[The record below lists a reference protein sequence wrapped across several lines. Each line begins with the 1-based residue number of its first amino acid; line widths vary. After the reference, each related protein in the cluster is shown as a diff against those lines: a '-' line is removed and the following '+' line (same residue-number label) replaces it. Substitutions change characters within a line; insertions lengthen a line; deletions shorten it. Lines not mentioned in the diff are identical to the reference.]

1 MGLFT
6 LAIFV
11 ANPFVDEF
19 KMRTSLDFITFML
32 HLRVARNMYVIFVIF
47 FGPSYCLE
55 ISAVF
60 LIIT

>member
-19 KMRTSLDFITFML
+19 KMRTSLDFIIFML
-32 HLRVARNMYVIFVIF
+32 HLWVARNSESICNLCFVVF
-47 FGPSYCLE
+47 FIL
-55 ISAVF
+55 
-60 LIIT
+60 T